1 MLSNRHEQ
9 AAQWYGTL
17 HAWVQGPVLLAATV
31 MAPASIMFEN
41 EAYCK
46 MATVGAFLF
55 IAIAQGLLYTND
67 LPGMKER
74 HLNYAARYADLVT
87 DISENLAKS
96 ERARQPCA
104 VFTMKVKTAWDA
116 LNRTAP
122 RLPRSGGYDS
132 RRAPR
137 SRRAATRVCPM
148 TVRPVRR
155 AAPSRM
161 LRCTA
166 CPPPASTAAM
176 SSTTTSSMIE
186 GEVRVRAADHR
197 GTRRAA

>member
-17 HAWVQGPVLLAATV
+17 HAWVQGPVLLTATV

-46 MATVGAFLF
+46 IATVGAFLF

-122 RLPRSGGYDS
+122 RLPKSGGYDS

-137 SRRAATRVCPM
+137 SRRAAARVYCPIIYLLSPY
-148 TVRPVRR
+148 VPRSSAKSE
-155 AAPSRM
+155 AALHRM
-161 LRCTA
+161 PTA
-166 CPPPASTAAM
+166 GLDSGDEFDDDF
-176 SSTTTSSMIE
+176 I
-186 GEVRVRAADHR
+186 DD
-197 GTRRAA
+197 

>member
-17 HAWVQGPVLLAATV
+17 HAWVQGPVLLTATV

-122 RLPRSGGYDS
+122 RLPKSGGYDS

-137 SRRAATRVCPM
+137 SRRAAARV
-148 TVRPVRR
+148 
-155 AAPSRM
+155 
-161 LRCTA
+161 
-166 CPPPASTAAM
+166 
-176 SSTTTSSMIE
+176 
-186 GEVRVRAADHR
+186 
-197 GTRRAA
+197 